1 MIIHRPRGSIHRG
14 LWMISYR
21 TTNMRY
27 PKEQERSI
35 IATGI
40 TGYLLLL
47 VITIIHRQP
56 PLFDEP
62 LLIPNVLLLDQ
73 YGLSREFFL
82 NIDNQAPGPLYQ
94 FVHYALRPITHLQ
107 PPGIRLVNT
116 FMLLMIIVLL
126 AAIVRKTQ
134 LQRRIKQNVW
144 LPALHIMAVPMIWT
158 VSGMALTEIPAM
170 LFASLSIWL
179 LQLAP
184 DYTRKRWWL
193 GVGLSLL
200 AGLSLGLAILGRS
213 PFVVLVPSAL
223 LLLLQIG
230 GEVRKRRIIV
240 SIYMTVAL
248 LCCMPV
254 FVIWGGLVPPKQAI
268 INEGGIVFWHGILAF
283 AYGALIVLIVAPA
296 WFTYNRL
303 ILLVLVL
310 LYVILLPVNYYW
322 LHYAY
327 APLSGVLG
335 KIFPAA
341 VMQIYPYLISPF
353 LLTIALY
360 FLYCAFLQWMER
372 RTEPFSLF
380 ILLSVLLMLATSFKV
395 THLFS
400 SRYVAQTA
408 PLFIIMLAPYI
419 RINRG
424 QLIRLAA
431 GMIIGLLSLETYFLF
446 R

>member
-1 MIIHRPRGSIHRG
+1 
-14 LWMISYR
+14 
-21 TTNMRY
+21 MRYY
-27 PKEQERSI
+27 PKEQERQII
-35 IATGI
+35 IAGI
-40 TGYLLLL
+40 TGYVLLL
-47 VITIIHRQP
+47 VITIIHQQP

-62 LLIPNVLLLDQ
+62 LFIPNVHLLDQ
-73 YGLSREFFL
+73 YGLSRAFLL

-94 FVHYALRPITHLQ
+94 FIHYLLRPITHLQ

-116 FMLLMIIVLL
+116 FMLLMIIALL

-134 LQRRIKQNVW
+134 IQRRIKQNVW
-144 LPALHIMAVPMIWT
+144 LPALHIMAVPMVWQ

-170 LFASLSIWL
+170 LFATLSIWL

-184 DYTRKRWWL
+184 DHIRKRWWL
-193 GVGLSLL
+193 SILLSLL

-213 PFVVLVPSAL
+213 PFLMIVPAAL
-223 LLLLQIG
+223 LLLLQTT
-230 GEVRKRRIIV
+230 GEKKRRVIV
-240 SIYMTVAL
+240 CIYMAVAL
-248 LCCMPV
+248 LCCIPV
-254 FVIWGGLVPPKQAI
+254 FVIWGGLMPPKQAI
-268 INEGGIVFWHGILAF
+268 ISEGEFVAWHGILAF

-296 WFTYNRL
+296 WFIYNRL
-303 ILLVLVL
+303 ILMALIL
-310 LYVILLPVNYYW
+310 LYLILLPVNYYW
-322 LHYAY
+322 LHYEY
-327 APLSGVLG
+327 APLSEVLK

-341 VMQIYPYLISPF
+341 ITEIYPYFISPL

-419 RINRG
+419 RVSKG
-424 QLIRLAA
+424 QLIRFAA